1 MEVRRGDDKGDAA
14 SIERGGERLRFLAHA
29 VAAQPGDPDRR
40 PTAERCGLLGSAWKR
55 RAAIL
60 IRDGKLFDG
69 ELKAARDWYARG
81 EGDPDTPEFS
91 PYCALNR
98 LMLDALVNGTADPAM
113 ARKAGTAARER
124 FQVSRD

>member
-14 SIERGGERLRFLAHA
+14 SIERGGERLRLLAHA
-29 VAAQPGDPDRR
+29 VAAQPSDPDSR
-40 PTAERCGLLGSAWKR
+40 PTVERCGLLRSAWNR
-55 RAAIL
+55 RAAAL
-60 IRDGKLFDG
+60 AQDGKPCG
-69 ELKAARDWYARG
+69 AELKAARDWYARG
-81 EGDPDTPEFS
+81 AGAADTPEFS